1 MTPGAPSESFLAA
14 VAHRRS
20 VATNPLRDWGL
31 GLLILGGVVLVLSVG
46 MALAEGIILSAS
58 DRGYALSRVTGPGI
72 VAAVVLLGAGALLVR
87 ASYPRASRSP
97 RRAR

>member
-1 MTPGAPSESFLAA
+1 
-14 VAHRRS
+14 

-58 DRGYALSRVTGPGI
+58 DRGYALSRVAGPGI
-72 VAAVVLLGAGALLVR
+72 VAAVVLLAAGALLVR
-87 ASYPRASRSP
+87 ASYPRGSRSP
-97 RRAR
+97 SRAR